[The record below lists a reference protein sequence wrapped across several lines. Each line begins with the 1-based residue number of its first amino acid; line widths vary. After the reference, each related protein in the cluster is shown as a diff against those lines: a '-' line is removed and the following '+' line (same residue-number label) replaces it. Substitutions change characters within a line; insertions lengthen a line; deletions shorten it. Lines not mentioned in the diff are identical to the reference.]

1 MFVLK
6 LANLTKII
14 LKTLSSVGLQ
24 PSVLLKAK
32 IYLFCCLFSTST
44 RPWITTGLFPQFF
57 SITFPDLMLIQKIQ
71 ITGRNGKHFNQRLRK
86 VFFNFT
92 QPFTVKDILVE
103 RSTTERVA
111 NYEEVAEKT
120 LNKSDRIVEEIL
132 SNEEVT
138 AQHLKF
144 TIKSGYEDFVG
155 IFSVEVMGNLAS
167 GRSPTMMRKTA
178 RLVLS
183 A

>member
-1 MFVLK
+1 MGFL
-6 LANLTKII
+6 
-14 LKTLSSVGLQ
+14 
-24 PSVLLKAK
+24 
-32 IYLFCCLFSTST
+32 C
-44 RPWITTGLFPQFF
+44 
-57 SITFPDLMLIQKIQ
+57 
-71 ITGRNGKHFNQRLRK
+71 
-86 VFFNFT
+86 T

-120 LNKSDRIVEEIL
+120 LKKSNSIVEEIL

-155 IFSVEVMGNLAS
+155 VFNVEVMGILAS

-178 RLVLS
+178 RLVTSTHLQY
-183 A
+183 

>member
-1 MFVLK
+1 MFSLK
-6 LANLTKII
+6 I
-14 LKTLSSVGLQ
+14 
-24 PSVLLKAK
+24 
-32 IYLFCCLFSTST
+32 
-44 RPWITTGLFPQFF
+44 
-57 SITFPDLMLIQKIQ
+57 
-71 ITGRNGKHFNQRLRK
+71 
-86 VFFNFT
+86 T

>member
-1 MFVLK
+1 M
-6 LANLTKII
+6 
-14 LKTLSSVGLQ
+14 
-24 PSVLLKAK
+24 
-32 IYLFCCLFSTST
+32 
-44 RPWITTGLFPQFF
+44 
-57 SITFPDLMLIQKIQ
+57 
-71 ITGRNGKHFNQRLRK
+71 
-86 VFFNFT
+86 
-92 QPFTVKDILVE
+92 E

-120 LNKSDRIVEEIL
+120 LKKSNSIVEEIL

-183 A
+183 T